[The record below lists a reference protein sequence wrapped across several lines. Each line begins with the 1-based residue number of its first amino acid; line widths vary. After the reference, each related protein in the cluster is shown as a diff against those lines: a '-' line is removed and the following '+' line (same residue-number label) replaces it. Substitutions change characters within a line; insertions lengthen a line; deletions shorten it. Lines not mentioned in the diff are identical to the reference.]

1 MSLEAFDG
9 LVTEE
14 LQAVASL
21 DQRGA
26 FRRDAFEFDGS
37 NFGTVLLALTLPL
50 RLFVVVEL
58 ATDAVDG
65 SVEQVDGR
73 PEQIVEVR
81 LEPRVAQ
88 RRDQGIEDIDDGTGN
103 DPAVG
108 KRPWIGLVVEGA
120 VTEEL
125 LFGKNVF
132 GRRCVVRWFDVIV
145 VGHGGDRLPDR
156 PRPSRPSWRSL
167 RRQAERARTRS
178 RAEGRSAAEDGGGR
192 AILLRDAK
200 RARQM
205 ANVSSRRRRAA
216 ENSRTQPLPV
226 RAACRPIAL

>member
-73 PEQIVEVR
+73 PEQ
-81 LEPRVAQ
+81 
-88 RRDQGIEDIDDGTGN
+88 
-103 DPAVG
+103 
-108 KRPWIGLVVEGA
+108 
-120 VTEEL
+120 
-125 LFGKNVF
+125 
-132 GRRCVVRWFDVIV
+132 
-145 VGHGGDRLPDR
+145 
-156 PRPSRPSWRSL
+156 
-167 RRQAERARTRS
+167 
-178 RAEGRSAAEDGGGR
+178 
-192 AILLRDAK
+192 
-200 RARQM
+200 
-205 ANVSSRRRRAA
+205 
-216 ENSRTQPLPV
+216 
-226 RAACRPIAL
+226 